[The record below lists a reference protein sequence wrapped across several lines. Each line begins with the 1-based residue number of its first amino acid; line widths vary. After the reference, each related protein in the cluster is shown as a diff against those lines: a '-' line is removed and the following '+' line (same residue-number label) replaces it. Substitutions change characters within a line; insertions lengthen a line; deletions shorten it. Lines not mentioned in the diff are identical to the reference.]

1 MTRTA
6 LVLGGGGITGI
17 AWELGI
23 LKGLA
28 DGGVDL
34 SRADL
39 VVGTSAGSVVGA
51 QITNGASLDDLYAT
65 QLEPA
70 DHEIGASLGRLTLLR
85 LLPPMLMPGSQ
96 RKKLARIGKLS
107 MRAHAPGGEQRID
120 VIRSR
125 IGVADWP
132 ERELKV
138 TSVEA
143 ESGEFVAFDR
153 TSGVDLVH
161 AVAAS
166 CAVPL
171 VWPAVTIKGKH
182 YVDGGMR
189 STANVDLA
197 TGADA
202 VVVIA
207 PLPQAFSKATS
218 IRAQL
223 TATGASRAA
232 VVTPDEKAL
241 VDIGRNVLDPAKR
254 ADAARTGLRQAADV
268 LAKVRRAWV

>member
-1 MTRTA
+1 
-6 LVLGGGGITGI
+6 
-17 AWELGI
+17 
-23 LKGLA
+23 
-28 DGGVDL
+28 
-34 SRADL
+34 
-39 VVGTSAGSVVGA
+39 
-51 QITNGASLDDLYAT
+51 
-65 QLEPA
+65 
-70 DHEIGASLGRLTLLR
+70 
-85 LLPPMLMPGSQ
+85 
-96 RKKLARIGKLS
+96 
-107 MRAHAPGGEQRID
+107 
-120 VIRSR
+120 
-125 IGVADWP
+125 VADWP